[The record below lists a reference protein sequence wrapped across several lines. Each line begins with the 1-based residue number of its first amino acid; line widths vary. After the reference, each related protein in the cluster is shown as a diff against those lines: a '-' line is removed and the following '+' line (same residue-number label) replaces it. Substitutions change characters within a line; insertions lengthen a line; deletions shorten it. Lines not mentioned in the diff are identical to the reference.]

1 MVVSSSAVVWHELEC
16 GAYRADLPLWQELAA
31 SSSPEGQPARVLDVG
46 AGTGRVALDL
56 ARAGH
61 SVTAVDLDAE
71 LLGALAER
79 SEGMDVERL
88 CADARTLV
96 AGRDDFDLCLM
107 PMQTVQLLGGAA
119 GRAAFLSSAHAH
131 LRPGGLLAV
140 AIVTAV
146 EPFDCAD
153 GDAGPSPETAR
164 VDGVLHETRALRV
177 CVLER
182 VILIERERRIG
193 PEGDPE
199 RNVIELDRVSAT
211 ELELEA
217 AAFGFA
223 PELARELRPTRDH
236 VGSTVV
242 MLRA

>member
-1 MVVSSSAVVWHELEC
+1 MVVSPSTVVWHELEC

-31 SSSPEGQPARVLDVG
+31 RSSPDGQPARVLDVG
-46 AGTGRVALDL
+46 AGSGRVALDL

-61 SVTAVDLDAE
+61 SVTAVDLDSD
-71 LLGALAER
+71 LLAALAER
-79 SEGMDVERL
+79 SEGLDIERL

-96 AGRDDFDLCLM
+96 VGRNDFDLCLM

-146 EPFDCAD
+146 EPFDCDD
-153 GDAGPSPETAR
+153 GDVGPSPETAR
-164 VDGVLHETRALRV
+164 VDGVLHETRAKRV
-177 CVLER
+177 CVLEQ

-193 PEGDPE
+193 GGGDSE
-199 RNVIELDRVSAT
+199 RDIIELDRVSAPQ
-211 ELELEA
+211 LEREA
-217 AAFGFA
+217 AALGFE